1 MKAIKFYQKFGP
13 LINNS
18 RNNNFNIINKSEIES
33 IKDKSINNKDF
44 YIGLKDIDLK
54 KNKGIITIK
63 NKNINNQN
71 NKPISSLNKKV
82 NENEKQF
89 SDNFDLVKPYT
100 NNKITHANKNNK
112 SKYIF
117 PLYYYFL
124 DMIFDNLINP
134 TKFFCISKKYFII
147 YNYMC
152 KVYDISTYI
161 LLIKHFHIVNNMF
174 NEYAFADK
182 NYYPSK
188 IIKKININDSK
199 LIEKMNKD
207 LKEKKSIF
215 YSNYFG

>member
-1 MKAIKFYQKFGP
+1 M
-13 LINNS
+13 
-18 RNNNFNIINKSEIES
+18 E
-33 IKDKSINNKDF
+33 
-44 YIGLKDIDLK
+44 
-54 KNKGIITIK
+54 
-63 NKNINNQN
+63 
-71 NKPISSLNKKV
+71 KKV
-82 NENEKQF
+82 NENEKPF
-89 SDNFDLVKPYT
+89 SDNCDLVKPYT

-112 SKYIF
+112 AKYIF

-161 LLIKHFHIVNNMF
+161 ILIKHFHIVNNMF

-188 IIKKININDSK
+188 IIKKININDAK

-215 YSNYFG
+215 YSNYFCQ